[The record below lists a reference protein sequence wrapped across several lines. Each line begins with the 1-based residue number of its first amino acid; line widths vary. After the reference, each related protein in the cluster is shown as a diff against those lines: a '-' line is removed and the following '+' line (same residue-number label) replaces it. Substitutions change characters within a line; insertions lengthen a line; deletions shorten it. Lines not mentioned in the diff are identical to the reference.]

1 MPKTQLNK
9 PKDQKPMDTT
19 MPSGWEDVFDDNK

>member
-9 PKDQKPMDTT
+9 PKDQNTMYTT
-19 MPSGWEDVFDDNK
+19 MPSGWEDVFDDTK